1 MEAKIYSYSLLV
13 SLVLMIFFG
22 IYFILGRIPSKKEYS
37 SYRISRSI
45 MGVALL
51 TLSVNYLTHLLVQPR
66 FMNPLYAI
74 FMNLST
80 YYLEAWLFS
89 CALMELLKKDYLT
102 KRLFT
107 LHILSWISYTVIWTL
122 ILVILPNRGYLHLS
136 ALFGMAVWFVIYSFR
151 LARRLYITYKRAVKA
166 FDDYHS
172 DDIELYIKWMSR
184 FTYWAVVFG
193 VGVGLLT
200 FIPNHYIY
208 LWIISAIPFY
218 IYLFCSYMNYL
229 LFCEQVN
236 EILESGMLWEEEVEK
251 NDAQNGL
258 ECPDYFDDI
267 SSNLSKWLESRQ
279 YTTQGLNVAQVAEAL
294 NTNRTYL
301 YEFIKYKYDISFREW
316 INNLRIEYAKQR
328 MVHNPNETVS
338 EIAEKAG
345 YISMSN
351 FSKLFSEAEGT
362 TPFKWRK
369 LHIESMD

>member
-1 MEAKIYSYSLLV
+1 
-13 SLVLMIFFG
+13 
-22 IYFILGRIPSKKEYS
+22 
-37 SYRISRSI
+37 
-45 MGVALL
+45 
-51 TLSVNYLTHLLVQPR
+51 
-66 FMNPLYAI
+66 
-74 FMNLST
+74 
-80 YYLEAWLFS
+80 
-89 CALMELLKKDYLT
+89 
-102 KRLFT
+102 
-107 LHILSWISYTVIWTL
+107 
-122 ILVILPNRGYLHLS
+122 
-136 ALFGMAVWFVIYSFR
+136 
-151 LARRLYITYKRAVKA
+151 
-166 FDDYHS
+166 
-172 DDIELYIKWMSR
+172 MSR

-338 EIAEKAG
+338 EIIAV
-345 YISMSN
+345 
-351 FSKLFSEAEGT
+351 
-362 TPFKWRK
+362 R
-369 LHIESMD
+369 